1 MSGWQRVRWGATGK
15 MPFDLKEDPS
25 SCALGSL
32 PHQGPSAHGTS
43 SFSFRAGDNRE
54 AGSHRA
60 RTDVGT
66 LRGERNPK
74 EASLLFSA
82 GWR

>member
-1 MSGWQRVRWGATGK
+1 MEGNC
-15 MPFDLKEDPS
+15 EDALRFERRSQQPS
-25 SCALGSL
+25 PGVFLPRQGS
-32 PHQGPSAHGTS
+32 SAHGTS

-54 AGSHRA
+54 AGSHQA